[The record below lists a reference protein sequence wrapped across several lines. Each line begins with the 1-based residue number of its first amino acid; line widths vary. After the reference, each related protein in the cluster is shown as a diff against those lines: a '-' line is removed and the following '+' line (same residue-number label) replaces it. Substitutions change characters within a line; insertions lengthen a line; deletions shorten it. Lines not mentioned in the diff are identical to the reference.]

1 MASSVLYPPKHLQQ
15 EDEEERKAASA
26 DGRRLTPEAGLSS
39 HLIPLLCS
47 RPPAGWLL
55 QLHRHSAL
63 EEEACLRL
71 EITHVTGEFISTW
84 TPELDQDS
92 RGPWLLA

>member
-26 DGRRLTPEAGLSS
+26 DGRRLTPRGWSELTS
-39 HLIPLLCS
+39 HSPPLLP
-47 RPPAGWLL
+47 PPAGWLL